1 MKLNTVSARICG
13 GGILCTILL
22 LWAVGLVS
30 PITAA
35 PTEEFAEA
43 SETVERLHQ
52 KLLEV
57 MQQSDTLGY
66 QARFNQLAPVISSLF
81 DTPLIV
87 KVILSR
93 YWKKLTEL
101 QKSSFIEMF
110 NQLSIA
116 TYASRFNDYN
126 DEQFRE
132 VSKEVLKKGR
142 LLIKTELLRVKKEPI
157 KLNYLMHQ
165 KDGNWLIISV
175 IANGVND
182 LSLKRA
188 EYAAVIRAKGFDGL
202 VTEIERKIE
211 QMENSNE

>member
-1 MKLNTVSARICG
+1 MKLNIVSARICG
-13 GGILCTILL
+13 SGILCAILL
-22 LWAVGLVS
+22 LWAAVLVS
-30 PITAA
+30 PVTAT
-35 PTEEFAEA
+35 PTEDFPEA

-57 MQQSDTLGY
+57 MQQSETLGY
-66 QARFNQLAPVISSLF
+66 QARFNELAPVISSLF

-93 YWKKLTEL
+93 YWKKLTDQ

-142 LLIKTELLRVKKEPI
+142 LLVKTELLRVKKEPV

-188 EYAAVIRAKGFDGL
+188 EYAAVIREKGFDGL
-202 VTEIERKIE
+202 VIEIERKIHD
-211 QMENSNE
+211 MENPNE

>member
-1 MKLNTVSARICG
+1 
-13 GGILCTILL
+13 
-22 LWAVGLVS
+22 
-30 PITAA
+30 
-35 PTEEFAEA
+35 
-43 SETVERLHQ
+43 
-52 KLLEV
+52 

-66 QARFNQLAPVISSLF
+66 QARFNQLALVISSLF

-93 YWKKLTEL
+93 YWRKLTEL

>member
-1 MKLNTVSARICG
+1 MAAVRSGRTVPIPDKQIKTFRDFTVKPLDTLDTMKLNTVSARICG

-30 PITAA
+30 PVTAA

-87 KVILSR
+87 KVILR
-93 YWKKLTEL
+93 
-101 QKSSFIEMF
+101 
-110 NQLSIA
+110 
-116 TYASRFNDYN
+116 R
-126 DEQFRE
+126 
-132 VSKEVLKKGR
+132 
-142 LLIKTELLRVKKEPI
+142 
-157 KLNYLMHQ
+157 
-165 KDGNWLIISV
+165 
-175 IANGVND
+175 
-182 LSLKRA
+182 
-188 EYAAVIRAKGFDGL
+188 
-202 VTEIERKIE
+202 
-211 QMENSNE
+211 